1 MYGRKVDF
9 LHEKSLSV
17 LATLA
22 SGPQGGKEGGG
33 PDGEGDEAGPR
44 KRRGAARA
52 ELDFGPIK
60 VEVTQ
65 NLHFNPVLWIR
76 IRMDPDLLPGSG
88 SGIIFLD
95 PAKSERAYK

>member
-1 MYGRKVDF
+1 VYGRKVDF

-22 SGPQGGKEGGG
+22 KGPQGGEGSG
-33 PDGEGDEAGPR
+33 PDGEAGEAGPK

-60 VEVTQ
+60 IEV
-65 NLHFNPVLWIR
+65 R
-76 IRMDPDLLPGSG
+76 
-88 SGIIFLD
+88 
-95 PAKSERAYK
+95 